1 MIKNP
6 PPANPPISSMT
17 GFGAAQTAAAGWQ
30 IVVEARSVNSRY
42 LDITFKLPEDARA
55 FEAALRELIG
65 SKIARGKLELK
76 VALKPVGA
84 AAAPHINEEAVA
96 QYAGLHERIRAKLPA
111 LAAPRLADV
120 LAWPG
125 VTTQEE
131 EDNTALRD
139 ALLATATQALDA
151 LAAARARE
159 GAALAQAIASRVAT
173 IRATVATLR
182 TRLPEVLAHQQQ
194 RITERMEAALG
205 LVANRNGGPVPVE
218 EVRERIRQEVI
229 MIGTRIDVA
238 EELDR
243 LDAHCK
249 EVDRLLAAGGAVG
262 KKLDFI
268 VQEFNREANTLGSKM
283 VAEDFQKASIEL
295 KVLIE
300 QMREQLQN
308 LE

>member
-1 MIKNP
+1 MTKSP
-6 PPANPPISSMT
+6 PLAKLPISSMT
-17 GFGAAQTAAAGWQ
+17 GFGAAQRAAAGWQ
-30 IVVEARSVNSRY
+30 VVVEVRSVNSRY

-55 FEAALRELIG
+55 AEAALRERITARVG
-65 SKIARGKLELK
+65 RGKLECK
-76 VALKPVGA
+76 AALKPVGV
-84 AAAPHINEEAVA
+84 AAAPQIDDAAVA
-96 QYAGLHERIRAKLPA
+96 QYAALHERIRTKLPQ
-111 LAAPRLADV
+111 LAAPRLSDV

-125 VTTQEE
+125 VTNGQE
-131 EDNTALRD
+131 DDSAALRE
-139 ALLATATQALDA
+139 AILATADEALDA
-151 LAAARARE
+151 LLAARARE
-159 GAALAQAIASRVAT
+159 GAALAATIGARVAT
-173 IRATVATLR
+173 IRATVAGLR
-182 TRLPEVLAHQQQ
+182 TRLPEVLAQQQ
-194 RITERMEAALG
+194 ARITERMETALG
-205 LVANRNGGPVPVE
+205 LVAGRTGPIPAE

-243 LDAHCK
+243 LDTHCN

-283 VAEDFQKASIEL
+283 VAEDFQKAAIEL